1 MRVGSHGQHLTRRAG
16 CLLHGQ
22 TQADVPSCCW
32 CPDSCTKPR
41 QLSCA
46 QRSPSPLWFQSV
58 CFTWEPGQVSARIA
72 AVVPPGC
79 RVPPVSASG
88 LPVSG
93 DGRNGWRA
101 VCSSPLGPGNGCSFA
116 QQSKEGKVYFNV
128 ELSFRCCF
136 AQSSKR

>member
-1 MRVGSHGQHLTRRAG
+1 MGSHGQHLTRCAG

-22 TQADVPSCCW
+22 TQADVPSLLLVPRFLHQARATEL
-32 CPDSCTKPR
+32 CPEVSITPVVSEHLFYVGAWPGVSTHCRLVSLP
-41 QLSCA
+41 LSL
-46 QRSPSPLWFQSV
+46 Q
-58 CFTWEPGQVSARIA
+58 
-72 AVVPPGC
+72 AVGY
-79 RVPPVSASG
+79 PPVSASG

-136 AQSSKR
+136 P